1 MSSRLPVLLL
11 RLGLL
16 LACSTPGVAGADACD
31 EGNLL
36 RGRPVLQRGVVVGD
50 PRVTTDGWLL
60 PDGRAPTQSDSLRLG
75 PGARLRVELEG
86 AQPVVAV
93 YVQGDARATLLV
105 EAAGPDGRFTPLFTA
120 APVEGSGERGRGA
133 VLAERPV
140 QSLRVTNA
148 TGAAV
153 SLSELGIY
161 ACERALAD
169 AGRWTRATP
178 DLDPARARTQQVG
191 WGKVAFGLLALFL
204 LLGVAPG
211 LSPSR
216 ARALHL
222 ALCLTAGAAWLDF
235 GSFAATPRGA
245 LHLWDSVHYFLG
257 GKYVREVGYT
267 KLYDCIG
274 ASAERRGR
282 SEIFERGIMRR
293 LDDNVRVPGSAIRRA
308 DADCSTFSAARAR
321 EFDADLTALGQLEL
335 PYGMPIEA
343 FANDRGYMATP
354 FGAAVHHLVTARAA
368 PTHAFF
374 LTFAWLDGVC
384 LALVVVLLGWGFG
397 LRPATFVAVAL
408 GVGAPWDYYWL
419 GGAFDRHTWLLVFAG
434 AMVTLHRGHA
444 KTAGVLLATLVLH
457 RAFPVGFA
465 LGALLFAWLP
475 RSDQAP
481 AGAAAGPRML
491 ATFTVTMVAGL
502 AIGGLVAGPSAWLEF
517 AERLTVHVNT
527 PVANELGLG
536 AGLRLLAGD
545 LESTFDP
552 SQLDGVLPWQ
562 QAVHALDHARAPLR
576 WLGALAALWLLGRA
590 ASLRRPVLEG
600 AFAGALALL
609 CISNIA
615 SYYAG
620 FLVLAAA
627 LPGLSCRS
635 RSLVVGA
642 ALATQ
647 VFALL
652 PGLGALDVYALTS
665 LALLGALSL
674 LQLRALTLGS
684 RGSIPGHNGSV

>member
-1 MSSRLPVLLL
+1 MSSRLPALLL

-36 RGRPVLQRGVVVGD
+36 RGRPVLQRGLVVGD
-50 PRVTTDGWLL
+50 PRTTTDGWLL
-60 PDGRAPTQSDSLRLG
+60 PDGRAPTRADSVRLG
-75 PGARLRVELEG
+75 PGARLRVELEH
-86 AQPVVAV
+86 AESVVAV

-105 EAAGPDGRFTPLFTA
+105 EAAGPDGRFTPIFTA

-133 VLAERPV
+133 VFAERPV
-140 QSLRVTNA
+140 QSLRVTNT
-148 TGAAV
+148 TGAPV
-153 SLSELGIY
+153 SLTELGVY

-178 DLDPARARTQQVG
+178 DLDPAGARTQQVG

-211 LSPSR
+211 LAPR
-216 ARALHL
+216 PARALHL
-222 ALCLTAGAAWLDF
+222 VLCLAACGAWLDF
-235 GSFAATPRGA
+235 GTFAATPRGA

-257 GKYVREVGYT
+257 SKYVREVGYT

-282 SEIFERGIMRR
+282 AEIFERGIMRR

-321 EFDADLTALGQLEL
+321 EFDADLTALGRLEL
-335 PYGMPIEA
+335 PFGMPIEA

-368 PTHAFF
+368 PTRGFF
-374 LTFAWLDGVC
+374 LTFAWLDGLC
-384 LALVVVLLGWGFG
+384 LALVVALLGWGFG

-475 RSDQAP
+475 RSEEAP
-481 AGAAAGPRML
+481 AGSAAGPRML
-491 ATFTVTMVAGL
+491 ATFSVTIVAGL
-502 AIGGLVAGPSAWLEF
+502 AIGGLVAGPGAWLEF

-536 AGLRLLAGD
+536 AGLRLMAGD
-545 LESTFDP
+545 LESAFDP
-552 SQLDGVLPWQ
+552 GQLDGVLPWQ

-590 ASLRRPVLEG
+590 ASLRRPALEG
-600 AFAGALALL
+600 AFAGALMLL
-609 CISNIA
+609 CVSNIA

-620 FLVLAAA
+620 FIVLAAA
-627 LPGLSCRS
+627 LPGLSCRM
-635 RSLVVGA
+635 RSLVVVA
-642 ALATQ
+642 ALGTQ

-652 PGLGALDVYALTS
+652 PGLSGLGVYALTS

-674 LQLRALTLGS
+674 LQLQALTLGP
-684 RGSIPGHNGSV
+684 RGSIPGHNGPS